1 MSIAELIILA
11 IGLSMDSFAVSLGSG
26 ALMKRRIAERA
37 LKTAVFLASFQAAMP
52 IIGWIAGEK
61 FKSLIESWDHW
72 IAFGVLLVLGGKMI
86 ADTFFTKNE
95 KENKVCDC
103 YDDIASTKNDVNR
116 TDKAD
121 TTEEGKSVKTSC
133 CPWKTRNLI
142 GLSLA
147 TSIER
152 TGGRRVVFDARY
164 GHDRTYCNN
173 IYRNIHFFR
182 TRNNHWASFR
192 TEHEPLGFAFRRGG
206 THRYRLQDTDR
217 TLIIRIIS
225 CKLVKKRVKPHAFLL
240 ICSTTV
246 PKYQGTS
253 WKATQTSQDL
263 WPL

>member
-116 TDKAD
+116 TGKAD

-147 TSIER
+147 TSIDALAVGVTFAFLETPILSAVSLIGVTTFCISVAGVAVGCWFGAR
-152 TGGRRVVFDARY
+152 YKQRAEITGGVILVLL
-164 GHDRTYCNN
+164 GCK
-173 IYRNIHFFR
+173 ILL
-182 TRNNHWASFR
+182 
-192 TEHEPLGFAFRRGG
+192 EHLG
-206 THRYRLQDTDR
+206 
-217 TLIIRIIS
+217 
-225 CKLVKKRVKPHAFLL
+225 LL
-240 ICSTTV
+240 
-246 PKYQGTS
+246 PF
-253 WKATQTSQDL
+253 
-263 WPL
+263 

>member
-116 TDKAD
+116 TGKAD

-147 TSIER
+147 TSIDALAVGVSFSMLDMNMTAPTAIIFTVTFIFSVLGIIIGHR
-152 TGGRRVVFDARY
+152 FGRNMS
-164 GHDRTYCNN
+164 C
-173 IYRNIHFFR
+173 
-182 TRNNHWASFR
+182 WASLFGGAVLIVIGCKILA
-192 TEHEPLGFAFRRGG
+192 EHLLFA
-206 THRYRLQDTDR
+206 
-217 TLIIRIIS
+217 
-225 CKLVKKRVKPHAFLL
+225 
-240 ICSTTV
+240 
-246 PKYQGTS
+246 
-253 WKATQTSQDL
+253 
-263 WPL
+263 

>member
-116 TDKAD
+116 TGKAD
-121 TTEEGKSVKTSC
+121 TTEEGKNVKTSC

-147 TSIER
+147 TSIDALAVGVSFSMLDMDMTAPTAIIFTVTFIFSVLGIIIGHR
-152 TGGRRVVFDARY
+152 FGRNMSR
-164 GHDRTYCNN
+164 
-173 IYRNIHFFR
+173 
-182 TRNNHWASFR
+182 WASLCGGAVLIVIGCR
-192 TEHEPLGFAFRRGG
+192 ILAEHLLFA
-206 THRYRLQDTDR
+206 
-217 TLIIRIIS
+217 
-225 CKLVKKRVKPHAFLL
+225 
-240 ICSTTV
+240 
-246 PKYQGTS
+246 
-253 WKATQTSQDL
+253 
-263 WPL
+263 

>member
-103 YDDIASTKNDVNR
+103 YDDIASTKNIVLPVGNEKPDR
-116 TDKAD
+116 AIPGH
-121 TTEEGKSVKTSC
+121 EH
-133 CPWKTRNLI
+133 R
-142 GLSLA
+142 
-147 TSIER
+147 R

-206 THRYRLQDTDR
+206 THRYRLQDTGR

-225 CKLVKKRVKPHAFLL
+225 CKLVKKRGASPTLF
-240 ICSTTV
+240 
-246 PKYQGTS
+246 Y
-253 WKATQTSQDL
+253 
-263 WPL
+263 